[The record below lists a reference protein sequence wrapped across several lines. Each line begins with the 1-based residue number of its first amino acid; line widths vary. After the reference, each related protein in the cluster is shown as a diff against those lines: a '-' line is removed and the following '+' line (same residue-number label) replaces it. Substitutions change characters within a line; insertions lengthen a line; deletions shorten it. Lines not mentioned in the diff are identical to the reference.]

1 MGRGLRGRV
10 ASRRQKAAS
19 IGLGTEGDRIVFG
32 AVGKGGV
39 GRKNF
44 PRRKQ
49 TTLVTRAHPAVCLWP
64 LLSSP
69 GHQPRRE
76 GRRPAALVVFTVV
89 RKVLVFVIVVV
100 GVLFCFVLFC
110 FVLFFGLACLL
121 LKRAKKK
128 KVCNYFLQS
137 SHYISVN
144 NKEEIL

>member
-19 IGLGTEGDRIVFG
+19 RGLGTEGDRIVFG
-32 AVGKGGV
+32 VVGKGGV

-64 LLSSP
+64 LLSWP
-69 GHQPRRE
+69 GRQPRRE

-89 RKVLVFVIVVV
+89 RKVLVFVVVVV
-100 GVLFCFVLFC
+100 GVLFCFVLF
-110 FVLFFGLACLL
+110 FSFFGLACLL

>member
-69 GHQPRRE
+69 GRQPRRE

-100 GVLFCFVLFC
+100 GVLFLLRFVLFC
-110 FVLFFGLACLL
+110 FVFWFGLFAF
-121 LKRAKKK
+121 KEGKKK